1 MAVSIRVVL
10 AVVLSTLLFVVA
22 WPAAAADLQ
31 WAPLAPLPATS
42 AVFSVVNDPAT
53 AGAAYAATMGSGLLR
68 TDDGKSWHDA
78 GGTTLPKRLWRVAID
93 PAKGPGG
100 SPPIYVGSAGS
111 GIFKSLDGGK
121 SWDNL
126 SKGLPKTA
134 LNVRAIALGRGVIL
148 IATSDGV
155 YKTSDGGKTW
165 QAMGLQGFDVS
176 SVAFAKYNPPII
188 ILAGID
194 GVKTPGSRL
203 LGAQDLSGSWL
214 ALKQG
219 VPSDLVVSAIAAG
232 PVHAQDNLRTVFVA
246 GSGGVYKSDDN
257 GQAWAQLAGLPA
269 QGFGSLALS
278 PSDPNILYTAS
289 DGGGGAT
296 GGVWRSTD
304 RGGTWTQISGGLTE
318 KAITALSIGRNN
330 PASLFAVA
338 WNPDKPAVLAFGV
351 SDTQAQP
358 QGEAEAGV
366 CPEGNSGCPPLA
378 ESSPGV
384 VSSFPLVLPEPCQSP
399 IITIQQTSP
408 SPGASPP
415 APSPS
420 PSASVSPGPSPSP
433 SCAPSPAA
441 APNRR
446 NDLPIGLALVALGA
460 LLVVLV
466 GRVIIVRRRAVA
478 GGPGPP
484 TPGAP
489 PGAG

>member
-93 PAKGPGG
+93 PAKGPSG

-232 PVHAQDNLRTVFVA
+232 PVHTQDNLRTVFVT

-366 CPEGNSGCPPLA
+366 CPEGNSGCPALA

-399 IITIQQTSP
+399 IIAIQQTSP

-420 PSASVSPGPSPSP
+420 PSASLSPGPSPSP